1 MKILLIDVNCKS
13 GSTGKIVY
21 DLYTDLTEQGEN
33 VAICYG
39 RGSKINDNNIY
50 KFGLDIE
57 TKIHAGL
64 ARVTGFNGCFSPI
77 STKRVIDYI
86 EEFKPDLIHIHE
98 LHAYFV
104 NIKPLIEYI
113 KENKIPVVW
122 TFHCEYMYTGKCG
135 YAYDCEKWKIGCES
149 CPAVTDYP
157 KSMLFD
163 WTKAMYRTKKQLLR
177 DLDFT
182 IVTPSQWLADRVKLS
197 FLGNRDI
204 RVIHNGIDTDSVF
217 YPRITEEIKVLKNK
231 YHLENKK
238 IVLAVAPNIMEER
251 KGGKQVL
258 QIACQMPEL
267 QFVLVGAD
275 EDKRYSDNVLM
286 IKRTKDQDELARWY
300 SMADLF
306 LICSKKENFPT
317 TCLEALS
324 CGTPIVGIDEG
335 GTKETAPYPY
345 GKFVGGGGTT
355 ELLQKEISTQ
365 LSIGFVRD
373 EIRNAAVQL
382 YSKSVMCDAYR
393 LLYKELLNQ
402 D

>member
-21 DLYTDLTEQGEN
+21 DLYSNLTEQGES

-50 KFGLDIE
+50 KFGLDWE

-135 YAYDCEKWKIGCES
+135 YAYDCEKWKSSCEK
-149 CPAVTDYP
+149 CPAVTEYP
-157 KSMLFD
+157 KSILFD

-197 FLGNRDI
+197 FLGNKDI

-217 YPRITEEIKVLKNK
+217 YPRITEEIKVLRNK

-238 IVLAVAPNIMEER
+238 IVLSVAPNIMEER

-345 GKFVGGGGTT
+345 GKFVGGGYNRIIAEGDFNTV
-355 ELLQKEISTQ
+355 KHRIC
-365 LSIGFVRD
+365 
-373 EIRNAAVQL
+373 A
-382 YSKSVMCDAYR
+382 
-393 LLYKELLNQ
+393 
-402 D
+402 